1 MKTPRGQ
8 KEEQSVC
15 WPAFPFLESSQAPL
29 LSVGSQRAR
38 AVLAGA
44 AGTRRFCAAAM
55 RQREELPCWLL
66 PEWLEQSPSG
76 GGGGCPRR
84 CRLCEDVNS
93 P

>member
-44 AGTRRFCAAAM
+44 AGTRRFHAAAM

-66 PEWLEQSPSG
+66 PGAVGAEPFRGGEWMSSPMQA
-76 GGGGCPRR
+76 
-84 CRLCEDVNS
+84 V
-93 P
+93 